1 MNNTD
6 IKPIF
11 KIAAK
16 RDGDPSDLVR
26 SLEGAPPY
34 DTDKVGVII
43 NMAAYTRLAL
53 GTLSKGLDEINAVNS
68 DAISPD
74 GKLGGRGYVMAV
86 REIKQKLIEMITGL
100 SDIRDTFT
108 DELKNPGWGLSKEQ
122 IEAAIKIELGAAQ
135 QADTAVETVQSGS
148 AEIVQQTEPVSDDQT
163 TEAPTDG
170 TTAPEGAPDEDE
182 SFPDMGGLDE
192 TAPPPEEAPPEEET
206 PEDEVTTPPQVK
218 LASDPYFVG
227 FSKKKDPITN
237 TLSRVVLASLINL
250 ETKANISGT

>member
-1 MNNTD
+1 MSNTD
-6 IKPIF
+6 SKPIF

-16 RDGDPSDLVR
+16 RDSDPSDLVR

-34 DTDKVGVII
+34 DTEKVGVII

-53 GTLSKGLDEINAVNS
+53 GTLSKGLDEINSVNS

-122 IEAAIKIELGAAQ
+122 IEAAIKIEIGAAQ
-135 QADTAVETVQSGS
+135 QADSAVEQVQSGS
-148 AEIVQQTEPVSDDQT
+148 NEIVQQTEPAADDQT
-163 TEAPTDG
+163 SDIPADETP
-170 TTAPEGAPDEDE
+170 APEGTPDEDE
-182 SFPDMGGLDE
+182 AFPEMGGLDE
-192 TAPPPEEAPPEEET
+192 ASPTEEEQTPEET
-206 PEDEVTTPPQVK
+206 PEEEPSAQQVK
-218 LASDPYFVG
+218 LASDAFFVG

-237 TLSRVVLASLINL
+237 TLARAVLASLINL
-250 ETKANISGT
+250 ETKAPT